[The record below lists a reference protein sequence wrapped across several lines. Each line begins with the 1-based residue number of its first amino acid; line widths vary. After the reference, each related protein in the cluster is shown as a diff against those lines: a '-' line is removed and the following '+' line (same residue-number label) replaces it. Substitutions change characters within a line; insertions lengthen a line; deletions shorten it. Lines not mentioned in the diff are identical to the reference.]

1 MIQMMKNQTDCG
13 IGTEVRPSISID
25 DWSIGMVVWTRKGPN
40 LGTSSTKIIW
50 LHLQTTVAR
59 QGRKP
64 APPPGKAPPRRP
76 PRQAFGDQPPRLE
89 HHLPGLVGGIT
100 HPYSSKAEPSL
111 KEPIKLGQ
119 IFDRRL
125 SPAPAPF
132 HLPWKNN
139 RIFPIAV
146 PEKKGGGTDDPKAI
160 TMQHSNSVDNGMV
173 IDGNYF
179 QTKEAI
185 PSAKTRLG
193 KVLSQMNIFKTLQ
206 TQKNSL
212 SSISGSL
219 DHRSNG
225 SIPTS
230 WSLSESE
237 RKSQRIPGDSVESEQ
252 ERGRSRK
259 DIIQQS
265 YTESTMSFTPY
276 HPHRLQEGA
285 HMSSLDSDDDQDQS
299 PLDSDRESQTKTQ
312 LDDTEIESKTESD
325 SDQDTETEKETETE
339 QESDTERTSETE
351 NELSSEEDSSGK
363 ENVKSEDRG
372 TVSSVRSSRPRHSSI
387 TSQKSVNSTYE
398 RKSSRSSSEPATTS
412 THMKTL
418 EETILKEDEDDKED
432 RGQIEEGQSKDPRS
446 SRSKSSNYLER
457 RHDSNFHSMSRFSMI
472 SSSVAKAL
480 EIDKLSPI
488 DENEEGEMTPKR
500 GGSSSSS
507 DGARNLKVNGEDEE
521 SNSNTTKTVGDS

>member
-1 MIQMMKNQTDCG
+1 M
-13 IGTEVRPSISID
+13 
-25 DWSIGMVVWTRKGPN
+25 
-40 LGTSSTKIIW
+40 
-50 LHLQTTVAR
+50 
-59 QGRKP
+59 
-64 APPPGKAPPRRP
+64 
-76 PRQAFGDQPPRLE
+76 
-89 HHLPGLVGGIT
+89 
-100 HPYSSKAEPSL
+100 
-111 KEPIKLGQ
+111 
-119 IFDRRL
+119 FDRRS

-139 RIFPIAV
+139 RIFPIVV
-146 PEKKGGGTDDPKAI
+146 PEEKGGGTDNPKAI

-212 SSISGSL
+212 SSISGTL

-225 SIPTS
+225 SVPTS
-230 WSLSESE
+230 WSVSESE
-237 RKSQRIPGDSVESEQ
+237 RKSQRIPSDSVESEQ
-252 ERGRSRK
+252 ERGRSRE

-265 YTESTMSFTPY
+265 YTGSAMSVTPY
-276 HPHRLQEGA
+276 HPYRLQEGA

-299 PLDSDRESQTKTQ
+299 PLDSDRECQTKTQ

-351 NELSSEEDSSGK
+351 NESSSEEDSSGK
-363 ENVKSEDRG
+363 ESVKSEDRG
-372 TVSSVRSSRPRHSSI
+372 TVSSVRSSRPRQSST
-387 TSQKSVNSTYE
+387 TSQRSVTATYE
-398 RKSSRSSSEPATTS
+398 RKSNRSSSEPATTS

-432 RGQIEEGQSKDPRS
+432 RGQMEEGRSKDPRS
-446 SRSKSSNYLER
+446 SRSKSSNSLER
-457 RHDSNFHSMSRFSMI
+457 RHDSNFHSMSRFSVM
-472 SSSVAKAL
+472 SSSVANAL

-488 DENEEGEMTPKR
+488 DENEEGEMTPES
-500 GGSSSSS
+500 GGSPGDSLSTSN
-507 DGARNLKVNGEDEE
+507 GTRNLKVDGEDEE
-521 SNSNTTKTVGDS
+521 SNPDATETDGAS